1 VVLAVVLVGG
11 VGAASLVTQAQQQQ
25 QPAAHATGTVQ
36 AGVTAVLVDVVVRD
50 KHGMPVRDLQQSDF
64 EVFEDGVAQTIGSF
78 TPNFE
83 EAPAPM
89 AAPAGAAPAP
99 AAAAAPAAPAV
110 DAPAKPNL
118 GVPITALVFDRLS
131 PEARQVAMKAAKTY
145 LGDKKETPN
154 YMGVFGIDLSLKS
167 YTPFTRSA
175 EELRKGIDT
184 IDSRASASF
193 GIDKDRLKA
202 VQQAADAA
210 QNATDSAAA
219 GAGAGGSGMG
229 SSGATAQLADMEARM
244 LTGFEVLERDQAG
257 YSQVNSLYAMIEAMR
272 RMPGRKSIVL
282 FSEGVSIP
290 PAVQRLFLGVIDAAN
305 RANVSIYTMDA
316 AGLRAESEQR
326 KMADDIN
333 ARGNRAL
340 NPGRNNTVNAPMTKE
355 LEKNED
361 VLRQDPHTGLGEL
374 AQSTGGLM
382 FENTNSLRQGFER
395 IDTDMRNYYLVG
407 YTPSNPTYDGKFR
420 NIEVKVKRSGVTLAS
435 RKGYFAVRDTGGAPV
450 NTWEAP
456 ALAALDAR
464 PVPNAFPFR
473 ASALVFPAS
482 DKPGLVPV
490 VVNLKTA
497 PMSFLT
503 TEDQKGFKSDFA
515 IITRFVD
522 SQGKVVRKV
531 SQHYEMAGGPEQ
543 LEIAKN
549 SDVIFYR
556 EPVLPPGVY
565 TMETIVFDN
574 PTKKASVRFATVEVR
589 KVDPAKL
596 RLSTLV
602 LVDRGEKVRED
613 EPKEGPLYVK
623 DVLIYPNLSGEVNK
637 AAKQLGFY
645 FTLYPATAGPAPQAV
660 LELMQNGKALAQVPL
675 PLDPADTTGR
685 IQQVGRVPLDALEP
699 GTYELR
705 VVVQQGTQQV
715 FNSAMVHIAG

>member
-1 VVLAVVLVGG
+1 
-11 VGAASLVTQAQQQQ
+11 
-25 QPAAHATGTVQ
+25 
-36 AGVTAVLVDVVVRD
+36 
-50 KHGMPVRDLQQSDF
+50 
-64 EVFEDGVAQTIGSF
+64 
-78 TPNFE
+78 
-83 EAPAPM
+83 
-89 AAPAGAAPAP
+89 
-99 AAAAAPAAPAV
+99 
-110 DAPAKPNL
+110 
-118 GVPITALVFDRLS
+118 
-131 PEARQVAMKAAKTY
+131 
-145 LGDKKETPN
+145 
-154 YMGVFGIDLSLKS
+154 
-167 YTPFTRSA
+167 
-175 EELRKGIDT
+175 
-184 IDSRASASF
+184 
-193 GIDKDRLKA
+193 
-202 VQQAADAA
+202 
-210 QNATDSAAA
+210 
-219 GAGAGGSGMG
+219 
-229 SSGATAQLADMEARM
+229 
-244 LTGFEVLERDQAG
+244 
-257 YSQVNSLYAMIEAMR
+257 MR
-272 RMPGRKSIVL
+272 
-282 FSEGVSIP
+282 
-290 PAVQRLFLGVIDAAN
+290 
-305 RANVSIYTMDA
+305 
-316 AGLRAESEQR
+316 
-326 KMADDIN
+326 
-333 ARGNRAL
+333 
-340 NPGRNNTVNAPMTKE
+340 
-355 LEKNED
+355 
-361 VLRQDPHTGLGEL
+361 
-374 AQSTGGLM
+374 
-382 FENTNSLRQGFER
+382 
-395 IDTDMRNYYLVG
+395 
-407 YTPSNPTYDGKFR
+407 
-420 NIEVKVKRSGVTLAS
+420 
-435 RKGYFAVRDTGGAPV
+435 
-450 NTWEAP
+450 
-456 ALAALDAR
+456 
-464 PVPNAFPFR
+464 FPFR
-473 ASALVFPAS
+473 ASALVFPGA

-497 PMSFLT
+497 PMSFPT

-522 SQGKVVRKV
+522 AQGKVVRKV

-556 EPVLPPGVY
+556 EPILPPGVY

-574 PTKKASVRFATVEVR
+574 PSKKASVRFATVEVR